1 MTGVRW
7 HAAPLRLDCS
17 VRLLKR
23 CDVER
28 IEAAEVVFAEARDA
42 LRAAEALKDE
52 ALRTAR
58 EAGWREGFS
67 AGNLDGV
74 RAGRDAWAKEIVER
88 RLSDARLFRSI
99 RDDVADLVMSCLKS
113 LLSELEDGE
122 RFVRLTARVL
132 DLASQSRRIRLHVAP
147 SRRAHAL
154 AMVSA
159 AGERPLQSDIEVLED
174 PALGPD
180 DCLLLTESGV
190 LDGRLLVRLHCIEDL
205 LAQRLSDL
213 ERKG

>member
-42 LRAAEALKDE
+42 LRASE
-52 ALRTAR
+52 ALRDEAFRTAR
-58 EAGWREGFS
+58 DAGWHEGFL
-67 AGNLDGV
+67 AGNLDGI
-74 RAGRDAWAKEIVER
+74 RAGQEAWAKELLDR
-88 RLSDARLFRSI
+88 RLQEALVFRSI
-99 RDDVADLVMSCLKS
+99 RDDVADLVMSCLRS

-147 SRRAHAL
+147 SRRGHAL
-154 AMVSA
+154 ALVSA
-159 AGERPLQSDIEVLED
+159 AGLRPLQPDIEVLED

-180 DCLLLTESGV
+180 DCLLHTESGV
-190 LDGRLLVRLHCIEDL
+190 LDGRLPIRLQCIEDL
-205 LAQRLSDL
+205 LAERLSAL
-213 ERKG
+213 ERK